1 MILNEE
7 YKVQNNKKKGEE
19 EETKWWVYLNSI

>member
-7 YKVQNNKKKGEE
+7 YRVQNKKKGGEE
-19 EETKWWVYLNSI
+19 EETKWWVYLKSI